1 MGACVDSKPP
11 LRNLTSFVPRGVKGN
26 CASRSSTVLRCVSR
40 RSFCLS
46 PKSLPSSSSG
56 RAPGKVEGILRKGG
70 EGYWGFGRP
79 VTKEVSEVPVLPLE
93 SLLSRYV
100 EGAPLTK
107 E

>member
-1 MGACVDSKPP
+1 M
-11 LRNLTSFVPRGVKGN
+11 
-26 CASRSSTVLRCVSR
+26 
-40 RSFCLS
+40 
-46 PKSLPSSSSG
+46 
-56 RAPGKVEGILRKGG
+56 LRKGG

-100 EGAPLTK
+100 EGALLTK